1 MKNKRFIL
9 ILSIISVVFLS
20 AFSLQTL
27 SLQPNQQGKTVQD
40 SINKNAAIAD
50 SLKLVSNLS
59 LNLHKKNAHASYYA
73 DKFNG
78 RRTASGRK
86 FDNSK
91 FTAAHRKFPF
101 GTMLKITNEANGKS
115 TIVEVT
121 DRGPFTKGREIDL
134 SKKAFM
140 EISANKSNGTMK
152 VTIEKIE

>member
-1 MKNKRFIL
+1 ML
-9 ILSIISVVFLS
+9 IVISAVFLS
-20 AFSLQTL
+20 GFSLQIL
-27 SLQPNQQGKTVQD
+27 PLQQNQQGNTAQD

-50 SLKLVSNLS
+50 SLKLVSNIS
-59 LNLHKKNAHASYYA
+59 LNLHKKSAHASYYA

-78 RRTASGRK
+78 RRTSSGSK

-101 GTMLKITNEANGKS
+101 GTMLKVTNEANGKS
-115 TIVEVT
+115 TVVEVT

-140 EISANKSNGTMK
+140 EISANKNSGTMK
-152 VTIEKIE
+152 VTIEVIE